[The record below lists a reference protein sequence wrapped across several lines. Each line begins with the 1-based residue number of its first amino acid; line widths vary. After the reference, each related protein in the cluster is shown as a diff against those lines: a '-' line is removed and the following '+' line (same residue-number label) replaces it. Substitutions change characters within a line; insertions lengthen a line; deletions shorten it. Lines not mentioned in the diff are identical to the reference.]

1 MKSQATRHIFQIL
14 LSVLLALLT
23 SACQDQKRDLIAYW
37 PLGDCGQIISLDN
50 VQFNPI
56 ETDICIYQTQW
67 SPDRKRIV
75 LTGRTEV
82 GMSVWIANTDSSDL
96 RQVSSEFDQVT
107 ARWLNNNFLLVNAIL
122 GDPHSASTSTIM
134 NYTLDLRDGTVHIYS
149 RNLQLSIVPFA
160 GNRWLALE
168 RFTGMQLY
176 TLGGNTNPILQEYD
190 IDVDAFDVAP
200 AGDEMVFVTNPN
212 LETSHVYRAT
222 LNENSVIEHMLV
234 YTLDGL
240 AAVRWSPN
248 GQYVA
253 VLNIQGDLHI
263 FDATDFSLV
272 NKFDIGGLEDKSFI
286 WSPHSDAIAV
296 SRRYGEF
303 SYESEIATV
312 DISTGVITQL
322 TDNETPDY
330 VLDWQEIG
338 K

>member
-1 MKSQATRHIFQIL
+1 MKSQVTRHIFQIL
-14 LSVLLALLT
+14 ISVLLALFT
-23 SACQDQKRDLIAYW
+23 SACQDQKQDLIAYW

-50 VQFNPI
+50 VQFSFI
-56 ETDICIYQTQW
+56 ATDICIYQTQW

-75 LTGRTEV
+75 MTGSTGF
-82 GMSVWIANTDSSDL
+82 GMSVWVANTDGSDL

-107 ARWLNNNFLLVNAIL
+107 ARWLNNNFLLISAIL
-122 GDPHSASTSTIM
+122 GDPRSTSTVM

-160 GNRWLALE
+160 GNRWLTLE

-176 TLGGNTNPILQEYD
+176 TLGGNTIPILQEYR
-190 IDVDAFDVAP
+190 IDADAFDVAP
-200 AGDEMVFVTNPN
+200 AGDEVAFVTYLD
-212 LETSHVYRAT
+212 LETSQVYRAT
-222 LNENSVIEHMLV
+222 LNENSVVEPTLI
-234 YTLDGL
+234 YTLDDL
-240 AAVRWSPN
+240 ATVRWSPN

-253 VLNIQGDLHI
+253 VLNIQGNLYI
-263 FDATDFSLV
+263 FDTTDFSLA
-272 NKFDIGGLEDKSFI
+272 NEFDIGKLENKHFI

-312 DISTGVITQL
+312 DISTGAITQL
-322 TDNETPDY
+322 TDNETSDY
-330 VLDWQEIG
+330 VLDWQEIS

>member
-1 MKSQATRHIFQIL
+1 MKSQAIQHIFQIL
-14 LSVLLALLT
+14 LSVLLALFT
-23 SACQDQKRDLIAYW
+23 SACQNQKRDLIAYW

-67 SPDRKRIV
+67 SSDRKRIV

-82 GMSVWIANTDSSDL
+82 GMSVWVANTDGSNL

-107 ARWLNNNFLLVNAIL
+107 AKWLNNNFLLVNAIL
-122 GDPHSASTSTIM
+122 GDPRSTSTIM

-160 GNRWLALE
+160 GNRWLTLE
-168 RFTGMQLY
+168 KFAGMQLY
-176 TLGGNTNPILQEYD
+176 TLGGSTIPILQEYGID
-190 IDVDAFDVAP
+190 IDAFDVAP
-200 AGDEMVFVTNPN
+200 SGDEIVFVANLD
-212 LETSHVYRAT
+212 LETSHVYRAM
-222 LNENSVIEHMLV
+222 LNENSVVEHTLI
-234 YTLDGL
+234 YTLDDL

-253 VLNIQGDLHI
+253 VLNIQGGLHI

-303 SYESEIATV
+303 SYESEIAIV
-312 DISTGVITQL
+312 DISTGTITQL
-322 TDNETPDY
+322 TDNETSDY